1 MKILTR
7 NDRREL
13 RYFALGLAAFLVVVF
28 WWWLPSLRAQP
39 EPLWPLLAGWV
50 LVMMAWVWPPSV
62 YPVYRLL
69 LPITRTLA
77 WINTWLLLGAV
88 FFAILL
94 PLGWMLRRRGRLQY
108 VTGFDR
114 AAVTYRVPVPADHK
128 THLDRPF

>member
-13 RYFALGLAAFLVVVF
+13 RYFALGIAALLVIVF
-28 WWWLPSLRAQP
+28 WWWVPSLRDRP
-39 EPLWPLLAGWV
+39 EPLWPLLVAWV

-77 WINTWLLLGAV
+77 WINTWLLLGVV

-94 PLGWMLRRRGRLQY
+94 PLGWVLRRRGRLQY

-114 AAVTYRVPVPADHK
+114 AAATYRVPVPPDHR
-128 THLDRPF
+128 TNLETPF